1 MFVWFRIPVWYAEDQ
16 FRPFLSRLNPN
27 TDKFWMCHLYSN
39 RRFTGP
45 RPEGGFDNKFG
56 EKKETSAADED
67 DDFWGYAE
75 EGADANL

>member
-1 MFVWFRIPVWYAEDQ
+1 
-16 FRPFLSRLNPN
+16 LNLKI
-27 TDKFWMCHLYSN
+27 DESWDMSLYSN
-39 RRFTGP
+39 RRFNGP

-56 EKKETSAADED
+56 EKKETSSAADDD

>member
-1 MFVWFRIPVWYAEDQ
+1 MWDLDSIAAHW
-16 FRPFLSRLNPN
+16 LNCIG
-27 TDKFWMCHLYSN
+27 FC

-45 RPEGGFDNKFG
+45 RPEGFGGFGD
-56 EKKETSAADED
+56 KKEGGSKANNDD